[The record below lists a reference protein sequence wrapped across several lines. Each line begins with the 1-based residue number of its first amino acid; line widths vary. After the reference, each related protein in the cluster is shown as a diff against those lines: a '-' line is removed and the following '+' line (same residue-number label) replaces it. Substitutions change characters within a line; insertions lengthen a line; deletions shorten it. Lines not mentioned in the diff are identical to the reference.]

1 MLSMPSNTAR
11 PHRSKLNSKKL
22 SAKRPASARPTKK
35 YGSLSF
41 SSMSLATMASLTSP
55 TRAAR
60 SSRGHRRATGPLR
73 TSCKWLHLLQRS
85 GCVVYNTQFWSAVMS
100 NQRGCGRTQSLGL
113 SCEAYFFW
121 TFSVSERHIW
131 DRASLRRR
139 VVRGQSLYHK
149 SMGPRSGCMAG
160 LRTRYLELWE
170 FLRLG
175 IIADLNSKIFSF
187 QCKFVDHLTG
197 RG

>member
-1 MLSMPSNTAR
+1 MPFTPSNMAR
-11 PHRSKLNSKKL
+11 PHRSRSSSKKL
-22 SAKRPASARPTKK
+22 NVKRPVNARPTKK
-35 YGSLSF
+35 HGSLSF
-41 SSMSLATMASLTSP
+41 SSMSLVTMASLTSP

-60 SSRGHRRATGPLR
+60 SSRGPRRATGPLR
-73 TSCKWLHLLQRS
+73 TSCKWLYLLQGS
-85 GCVVYNTQFWSAVMS
+85 DCIVYNTQFWSAVMS
-100 NQRGCGRTQSLGL
+100 NRRDCGRTQSLGL
-113 SCEAYFFW
+113 SCEVYFFW

-139 VVRGQSLYHK
+139 MVGGQSLYHK

-170 FLRLG
+170 FLRPG

-187 QCKFVDHLTG
+187 QCKFVDHFTD
-197 RG
+197 